1 MRAPFFSSFVFV
13 WWLNFFRRPSR
24 YGGILAPRTREGEA
38 RRLFSH
44 TTGPRNHN
52 HGASS
57 SSDCVCP
64 SLRCNGNA
72 AHRVQDEGGRYGA
85 RGSGAGRHC
94 RSAAIGDRGRYRADR
109 YGLGIRDRDSSA
121 ARAAGRPR
129 DTAAPAAAHHRDPP
143 AASPWWLRLLGSR
156 VPPLGRSPLRLDRW
170 PLGSPPRPHLESR
183 TLGAWF
189 AWSRLDGRRLAL
201 IETDRPASPA
211 LSGVREGSLLDSRET
226 PRRAA
231 TAPPCRSRL

>member
-1 MRAPFFSSFVFV
+1 MRPGRARARLGDSSVTPQA
-13 WWLNFFRRPSR
+13 L
-24 YGGILAPRTREGEA
+24 
-38 RRLFSH
+38 
-44 TTGPRNHN
+44 RNNN

-85 RGSGAGRHC
+85 RSSGAGRHC
-94 RSAAIGDRGRYRADR
+94 RSAAIGGRGRYRADR
-109 YGLGIRDRDSSA
+109 YGLGIRDRGSSA

-129 DTAAPAAAHHRDPP
+129 DTAARAAAHHRDAP
-143 AASPWWLRLLGSR
+143 AAPRRLRLLGSR

-170 PLGSPPRPHLESR
+170 PLGSSPWPHLESR

-231 TAPPCRSRL
+231 TASPCRSRL